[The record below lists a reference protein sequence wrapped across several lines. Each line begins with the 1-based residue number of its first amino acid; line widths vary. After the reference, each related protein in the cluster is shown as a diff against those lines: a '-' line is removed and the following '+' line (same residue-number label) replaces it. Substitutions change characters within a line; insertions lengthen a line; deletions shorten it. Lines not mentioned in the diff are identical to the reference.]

1 MNICGVEIKSNYAIL
16 SVVEKTGETA
26 NFIDL
31 KIKKLVLEND
41 EEQNSILTFKKNFEK
56 FIKENQVEK
65 IVIKKRSKKGNFA
78 GGAVTFKI
86 ETILQLNDLSAVEFV
101 SGQALSKF
109 EKKSEIEY
117 PKSLNKYQE
126 QSYLCCLV

>member
-1 MNICGVEIKSNYAIL
+1 MKICGIEIKSNYAIL
-16 SVVEKTGETA
+16 SVVEEGSYL
-26 NFIDL
+26 DL
-31 KIKKLVLEND
+31 KIKKLTLEDDELQKNIVL
-41 EEQNSILTFKKNFEK
+41 FKESLESFLN
-56 FIKENQVEK
+56 ENQIEK
-65 IVIKKRSKKGNFA
+65 IIIKKRSKKGNFA

-86 ETILQLNDLSAVEFV
+86 ETIIQLNSICEVGFI

-109 EKKSEIEY
+109 EKKNEVIY